1 MVQKSRKIA
10 AKMVQNRG
18 LEEAWAALGAY
29 RSVLVASW
37 GFLGAFWGVL
47 GTSWG
52 VLGGV
57 LGASWGVLGVSWGS
71 LKRLLGPPRASW
83 GVLGRLGLDFRS
95 KRYLN

>member
-29 RSVLVASW
+29 RSVMVASW
-37 GFLGAFWGVL
+37 GFMGAFWGVL

-52 VLGGV
+52 LLGGV
-57 LGASWGVLGVSWGS
+57 LGASWGVLGRKNAKSHSAVA
-71 LKRLLGPPRASW
+71 KNAALLWAP
-83 GVLGRLGLDFRS
+83 
-95 KRYLN
+95 